1 MLEPT
6 DIHCYEP
13 PIYRV
18 CPPSTTEGPP
28 PSLPFLAIVL
38 ESANAIGG
46 PSPGLLHSLRE
57 QGCQLVLAHSAVPAE
72 DRDTRG
78 LNGQH
83 PQSKDGTK
91 GLNGV
96 RPQSMD
102 GLYQPTALNKEW
114 FDAVFHKVIDM
125 EEEEGEEG
133 VCRIRPLARYL
144 ADTGI
149 DPTQV
154 ICFACTETGARCFA
168 DADVGLVV
176 AAKHDKVWTK
186 EAGTDSVSM
195 PGADLA
201 TPECPTARQLAWLHK
216 VVTEKFWCVCLWCSP
231 PLGELSNNL
240 GLPADSPSAA
250 DRAELTT
257 VASRTIAARG
267 HPAWIP
273 QRPGNSQHPGCT
285 VLLGNEMMACPDW
298 TLMEAYLRT
307 GSVKR
312 DVRQFGKVTLY
323 SHSLDAGIAQVNHAL
338 EVQDTRDGLRVRI
351 SDKRI
356 ASLATAGE
364 AATELSVAILEGG
377 GKTPAAICIRSSLLL
392 DWLPP
397 GFVVRK
403 YVDIA
408 DGHAVL
414 FASFVD
420 KTNSRRIEVTAWHRL
435 VKDDGRGDVQLTPQA
450 APPKPSSKFE
460 GGVRSY
466 AEAVAG
472 ACAVD
477 LIFANPRRGSRY
489 TIEKVVMVTSSVVD
503 ISSQN
508 LSSPRDRRPCLF
520 EASFDSEDR
529 PPLLPEVEEAHR
541 SAWRSEWDKAD
552 IAIDGTRKV
561 ARCQRMAR
569 LFRFH
574 QVSRG
579 DSVCAAGEP
588 RVQPL
593 VSRLFQAASTDL
605 FPGENIHRP
614 SLLVTSRLLV
624 QDPRN
629 PPVIRIEPK
638 LPPACR
644 QLRFNAALGQRWHRF
659 TFTPGAVKIH
669 VQGHILHATASQLYG
684 DTVSMPPKFAIPS
697 SEEVSDVVEVR
708 AAPWNQVH
716 VQHSLTELGRPDGSS
731 GGFYSLMR
739 RTRLMRVEVLRRLLG
754 DSEEDFRDATLRQIL
769 HNALVGLRSVP
780 RPPEWCHG
788 DNEDLHILE
797 ADATTRARVTLSY
810 EKNELIRDISW
821 LEGDFAQVE
830 GQLLAG
836 EVLHVEAM
844 TLAEAKDRCVK
855 LSGCKG
861 FTFQGD
867 AADGPVEVIFKN
879 AWGECRAASDWT
891 TFHFHEGEEL
901 LTSMLR
907 KDYETSLQATGW
919 IEEQV
924 PSWDEIITRAETV
937 LTDVANA
944 GKVDGGVGGRPP
956 FRNFITDRDGTTN
969 NYCDRYASSIQSA
982 YNGAWLSHFAH
993 HCTDNAVV
1001 VTSAPL
1007 GGRPSAEGLLDLS
1020 VTPRGVFT
1028 YTGSKGREYFSNT
1041 AQRLL
1046 EAEELPQKQR
1056 ELMDEL
1062 HRRLL
1067 ALCMNAGNTKF
1078 LGLGSGLQRKFG
1090 EITIARNDPAGT
1102 VPEPESRRFMAAVRS
1117 VKEALD
1123 PDGTELDIHDTGFD
1137 LEIFPRAMG
1146 GRSFDKGSGVLCLDK
1161 KLYLRISE
1169 GPNLIAGDTSSDIP
1183 LITASLRL
1191 MCGDRMVDIWQERIL
1206 SEEHPEQA
1214 VHDRDVEGIA
1224 GEGADAELTEE
1235 EVQQRLKD
1243 EADRRSKEEEEERIA
1258 REAASRLAVLFVVSP
1273 GLHDHATP
1281 DQLRK
1286 AKKLGDRV
1294 KAWCRHSGAQCALM
1308 PSSDALVASLVHYA
1322 NLVAGRTV
1330 TREQLLEQG

>member
-18 CPPSTTEGPP
+18 CPPSPTEGPP

-46 PSPGLLHSLRE
+46 PSPSLLHSLRE
-57 QGCQLVLAHSAVPAE
+57 QGCQLVLAQSAAPPE
-72 DRDTRG
+72 DQDTRA
-78 LNGQH
+78 LNGQKL
-83 PQSKDGTK
+83 QSK
-91 GLNGV
+91 
-96 RPQSMD
+96 D

-114 FDAVFHKVIDM
+114 FDAVFHKVIEM
-125 EEEEGEEG
+125 EEEEEGEQG
-133 VCRIRPLARYL
+133 PCRVGPLARYL
-144 ADTGI
+144 ADNAI

-154 ICFACTETGARCFA
+154 VCFACTEAGARSFA
-168 DADVGLVV
+168 DANVGLIISP
-176 AAKHDKVWTK
+176 KHDKVWRGETSSNG
-186 EAGTDSVSM
+186 ACM

-201 TPECPTARQLAWLHK
+201 TSQCPTARQLAWLHK
-216 VVTEKFWCVCLWCSP
+216 VFTEKFWCVCLWCSP
-231 PLGELSNNL
+231 PLGELSNHL
-240 GLPADSPSAA
+240 GLAADSPSAA

-257 VASRTIAARG
+257 VAGRTIAARG
-267 HPAWIP
+267 HPTWIP
-273 QRPGNSQHPGCT
+273 QRPSNSQHPACT
-285 VLLGNEMMACPDW
+285 ALLGNETVACPDW
-298 TLMEAYLRT
+298 TLMEAHLRT
-307 GSVKR
+307 GAFRR
-312 DVRQFGKVTLY
+312 DVRHFAKVTLY
-323 SHSLDAGIAQVNHAL
+323 SHSLDVGIAQVNHAL
-338 EVQDTRDGLRVRI
+338 EVEDAKDDLRVRI
-351 SDKRI
+351 SSKRI

-377 GKTPAAICIRSSLLL
+377 GRTPSAICIRSSLLL

-397 GFVVRK
+397 GFIVRQH
-403 YVDIA
+403 VDTA
-408 DGHAVL
+408 DGHAL
-414 FASFVD
+414 LSASFVD
-420 KTNSRRIEVTAWHRL
+420 ATNKRCVEVKAWHRL

-450 APPKPSSKFE
+450 GPPKASSRFE
-460 GGVRSY
+460 GGVRTY
-466 AEAVAG
+466 AEVVAG
-472 ACAVD
+472 TCAVD
-477 LIFANPRRGSRY
+477 FVFANPRRGSRY
-489 TIEKVVMVTSSVVD
+489 TVEKVVMVTPSVDFIPAHMASPVD
-503 ISSQN
+503 YPAPSV
-508 LSSPRDRRPCLF
+508 D
-520 EASFDSEDR
+520 AVFDAEDR
-529 PPLLPEVEEAHR
+529 PPLLPEVEEGHR
-541 SAWRSEWDKAD
+541 SAWRGEWDKAD

-579 DSVCAAGEP
+579 DSVGARGEP

-605 FPGENIHRP
+605 FQGENIYRP
-614 SLLVTSRLLV
+614 SMLVTSRLLV

-629 PPVIRIEPK
+629 PPMMRIEPR

-659 TFTPGAVKIH
+659 TFMPGAVKIH
-669 VQGHILHATASQLYG
+669 VQGPILHATANHLYG

-697 SEEVSDVVEVR
+697 SEQVSDVVEVR
-708 AAPWNQVH
+708 ASPWNEVH
-716 VQHSLTELGRPDGSS
+716 VQHALTELGRPDGST

-739 RTRLMRVEVLRRLLG
+739 RTRLMRIELLRRLLG
-754 DSEEDFRDATLRQIL
+754 DTDEDYRDETLRQIL

-780 RPPEWCHG
+780 RPPEWCQG
-788 DNEDLHILE
+788 DNEDLHMLD
-797 ADATTRARVTLSY
+797 ADATTRARVMLSY

-821 LEGDFAQVE
+821 LEGDFAQVQ
-830 GQLLAG
+830 GRLLAG
-836 EVLHVEAM
+836 EVLLVEAM
-844 TLAEAKDRCVK
+844 TLAAAKDRCFK
-855 LSGCKG
+855 LPGCKG
-861 FTFQGD
+861 FSFQGD
-867 AADGPVEVIFKN
+867 AAEGPVEVIFRD
-879 AWGECRAASDWT
+879 AWGECQAVSDWT
-891 TFHFHEGEEL
+891 TFRFHEGEEL

-907 KDYETSLQATGW
+907 KDYEVGLQATGW
-919 IEEQV
+919 IEQEV
-924 PSWDEIITRAETV
+924 PSWDEIIARAETV
-937 LTDVANA
+937 LTAVGNA
-944 GKVDGGVGGRPP
+944 GKADGEVRNRP

-969 NYCDRYASSIQSA
+969 NYCDRYASSVQSA
-982 YNGAWLSHFAH
+982 YNGAWLGHFAR

-1020 VTPRGVFT
+1020 VSPRGVFT

-1041 AQRLL
+1041 TQRLL
-1046 EAEELPQKQR
+1046 EAEELPQKER

-1067 ALCMNAGNTKF
+1067 ALCTNAGNTKF

-1102 VPEPESRRFMAAVRS
+1102 VPDPESRRFMGAVRS

-1123 PDGTELDIHDTGFD
+1123 PDGTELDMHDTGFD
-1137 LEIFPRAMG
+1137 LEIFPRALG

-1161 KLYLRISE
+1161 KLHLRISE

-1191 MCGDRMVDIWQERIL
+1191 MCGDHMVDIWQERIMK
-1206 SEEHPEQA
+1206 EENPEQV
-1214 VHDRDVEGIA
+1214 VHDQDVEGIA
-1224 GEGADAELTEE
+1224 EEGEDAELTEE
-1235 EVQQRLKD
+1235 ESQQRLKD
-1243 EADRRSKEEEEERIA
+1243 EADRRAKEEEEERLA

-1273 GLHDHATP
+1273 GLHGHATP

-1308 PSSDALVASLVHYA
+1308 PSCDALVASLVHYA
-1322 NLVAGRTV
+1322 NLVAGHSV
-1330 TREQLLEQG
+1330 TREQLLAQC

>member
-13 PIYRV
+13 PLFRV
-18 CPPSTTEGPP
+18 CPPSPTEGPP

-46 PSPGLLHSLRE
+46 PSPSLLHSLRE
-57 QGCQLVLAHSAVPAE
+57 QGCQLLLAQSAVPPE
-72 DRDTRG
+72 DRNTRC
-78 LNGQH
+78 LNGQQ
-83 PQSKDGTK
+83 PQSKDG
-91 GLNGV
+91 V
-96 RPQSMD
+96 
-102 GLYQPTALNKEW
+102 YQPTALNKEW
-114 FDAVFHKVIDM
+114 FDAVFHKVIEM
-125 EEEEGEEG
+125 EEEGEQG
-133 VCRIRPLARYL
+133 FCRVGPLARYL
-144 ADTGI
+144 ADNAI

-154 ICFACTETGARCFA
+154 VCFACTEAGARSFS
-168 DADVGLVV
+168 DANVGLIISP
-176 AAKHDKVWTK
+176 KHDKVWTR
-186 EAGTDSVSM
+186 EASIDSVFM

-201 TPECPTARQLAWLHK
+201 SSECPTARQLAWLHK
-216 VVTEKFWCVCLWCSP
+216 VFTETFWCVCLWCSP
-231 PLGELSNNL
+231 PLGELSNHL
-240 GLPADSPSAA
+240 GLPADGPSAA
-250 DRAELTT
+250 DRAELTV
-257 VASRTIAARG
+257 VASSTIAARG
-267 HPAWIP
+267 HPAWVP
-273 QRPGNSQHPGCT
+273 QGPGNSQHPACT
-285 VLLGNEMMACPDW
+285 ALLGNEMVPCPDW
-298 TLMEAYLRT
+298 TLMEAQLRY
-307 GSVKR
+307 GAVRR
-312 DVRQFGKVTLY
+312 DVRHFAKVTLY

-338 EVQDTRDGLRVRI
+338 EAEDTKDGLRVRM
-351 SDKRI
+351 SSKRI
-356 ASLATAGE
+356 ANLATTGE

-377 GKTPAAICIRSSLLL
+377 GRNPTAVCIRSSLLL

-397 GFVVRK
+397 GFVVQQH
-403 YVDIA
+403 VDVA
-408 DGHAVL
+408 DGQAVL
-414 FASFVD
+414 SASFVD
-420 KTNSRRIEVTAWHRL
+420 EANNRCIEVTAWHRL

-450 APPKPSSKFE
+450 APPKACSRFE
-460 GGVRSY
+460 GGLRTY
-466 AEAVAG
+466 AEVVAG
-472 ACAVD
+472 TCAVD
-477 LIFANPRRGSRY
+477 FVFANPRRGSRY
-489 TIEKVVMVTSSVVD
+489 TVEKVVMVTPSVD
-503 ISSQN
+503 FAPHD
-508 LSSPRDRRPCLF
+508 LASPSDRR
-520 EASFDSEDR
+520 ASLATLDAEDR
-529 PPLLPEVEEAHR
+529 PPLLPEVEEKHR
-541 SAWRSEWDKAD
+541 SVWRGEWDKAD

-579 DSVCAAGEP
+579 DRVGARCEP

-593 VSRLFQAASTDL
+593 VSRLFQAASTNL
-605 FPGENIHRP
+605 FQGENIHRP
-614 SLLVTSRLLV
+614 SLFVTSRLLV

-629 PPVIRIEPK
+629 PPVMRIEPR

-669 VQGHILHATASQLYG
+669 VQGPILHADANQLYG

-697 SEEVSDVVEVR
+697 SEAVSDVVEVR
-708 AAPWNQVH
+708 ASPWNEVH

-754 DSEEDFRDATLRQIL
+754 DSEEDYRDETLRQIL
-769 HNALVGLRSVP
+769 HNALASLRSVP

-788 DNEDLHILE
+788 DSEDLHILE
-797 ADATTRARVTLSY
+797 ADATTRARVILSY

-821 LEGDFAQVE
+821 LEGDFARVE
-830 GQLLAG
+830 GRLLAG
-836 EVLHVEAM
+836 EILHVEAM
-844 TLAEAKDRCVK
+844 TLVEAKDRCFK
-855 LSGCKG
+855 LPGCKG
-861 FTFQGD
+861 FTFQGE
-867 AADGPVEVIFKN
+867 AADGPVEMIFKD
-879 AWGECRAASDWT
+879 AWGECQAVSDWT
-891 TFHFHEGEEL
+891 TFRFHEGEEL
-901 LTSMLR
+901 LTSMLK

-919 IEEQV
+919 IEHEV

-937 LTDVANA
+937 FTEVGNA
-944 GKVDGGVGGRPP
+944 GKVDGEVRSRP

-1020 VTPRGVFT
+1020 VSPRGVFT
-1028 YTGSKGREYFSNT
+1028 YTGSKGREYFSNAT
-1041 AQRLL
+1041 QRLL

-1062 HRRLL
+1062 HRRLFS
-1067 ALCMNAGNTKF
+1067 LCMDAGNTKF

-1117 VKEALD
+1117 VKESLD

-1161 KLYLRISE
+1161 KLHLRISE

-1206 SEEHPEQA
+1206 NEEHPEQ
-1214 VHDRDVEGIA
+1214 VDHDQDVEVIA
-1224 GEGADAELTEE
+1224 EEGADAELTEE
-1235 EVQQRLKD
+1235 ELQQRLRD
-1243 EADRRSKEEEEERIA
+1243 EADRRSKEEEEERVA

-1273 GLHDHATP
+1273 GLHGHATP
-1281 DQLRK
+1281 EELRK
-1286 AKKLGDRV
+1286 AKELGDRV

-1308 PSSDALVASLVHYA
+1308 PSCDALMASLVHYA